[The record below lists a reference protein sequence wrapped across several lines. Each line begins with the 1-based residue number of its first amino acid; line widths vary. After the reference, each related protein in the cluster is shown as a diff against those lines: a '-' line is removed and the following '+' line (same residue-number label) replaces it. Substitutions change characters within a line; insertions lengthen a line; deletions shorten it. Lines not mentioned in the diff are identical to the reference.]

1 MEELDIVLIDLLCNA
16 YKKIIY
22 SEEKILKDMIGD
34 SLSLKEFH
42 TLDVIYD
49 TTLSKCNTGSNIAR
63 ILNITLGTLSINV
76 DRLIAKGYVHKV
88 KNEKDKRITF
98 IELTERGEQIRAKH
112 EIIRR
117 KLITEATLHL
127 SASEKVALTNAMNKL
142 EF

>member
-1 MEELDIVLIDLLCNA
+1 MEELDNVLIDLLCNA

-42 TLDVIYD
+42 TLDVVYD
-49 TTLSKCNTGSNIAR
+49 NSKNKTNTASNIAR
-63 ILNITLGTLSINV
+63 NLGITLGTLTINI
-76 DRLIAKGYVHKV
+76 DRLTAKGYVHKV
-88 KNEKDKRITF
+88 KNDKDKRITF
-98 IELTERGEQIRAKH
+98 IELTEKGEQIRAKH

-117 KLITEATLHL
+117 KLVTEATTHL
-127 SASEKVALTNAMNKL
+127 STSEKVALTNAMNKL

>member
-1 MEELDIVLIDLLCNA
+1 MEELDTLLIDLLCNA

-49 TTLSKCNTGSNIAR
+49 NSKNKTNTASNIAR
-63 ILNITLGTLSINV
+63 NLGITLGTLTINI
-76 DRLIAKGYVHKV
+76 DRLTTKGYVHKV

-98 IELTERGEQIRAKH
+98 IELTEKGEQIRAKH

-117 KLITEATLHL
+117 KLVTEATAHL
-127 SASEKVALTNAMNKL
+127 STSEKVALTNAMNKL

>member
-1 MEELDIVLIDLLCNA
+1 MEELDTLLIDLLCNA

-49 TTLSKCNTGSNIAR
+49 NSKNKTNTASNIAR
-63 ILNITLGTLSINV
+63 NLGITLGTLTINI
-76 DRLIAKGYVHKV
+76 DRLTAKGYVHKV

-98 IELTERGEQIRAKH
+98 IELTEKGEQIRAKH

-117 KLITEATLHL
+117 KLVTEATAHL
-127 SASEKVALTNAMNKL
+127 STSEKVALTNAMNKL